1 MNSANRP
8 TARSLLGLL
17 ALVGLVWGTTQ
28 WVDNWR
34 NARAAQA
41 IREHS
46 QRVDI
51 PLYTTST
58 CPYCAQAMAWL
69 KRHGVRWQECNVET
83 DASCQRT
90 YAAQGAPGV
99 PLVRAG
105 ERWHLGFHAPWLAE
119 ALAAQDQGAQPQSL
133 KPNQESSP
141 RP

>member
-17 ALVGLVWGTTQ
+17 ALVGMVWGTTQ

-34 NARAAQA
+34 DARAAQA

-46 QRVDI
+46 QRLDI
-51 PLYTTST
+51 TLYTTST
-58 CPYCAQAMAWL
+58 CPYCAKAIAWL
-69 KRHGVRWQECNVET
+69 KRHDVRWKECNVET
-83 DASCQRT
+83 DERCQRT
-90 YAAQGAPGV
+90 YAAQGSPGV

-119 ALAAQDQGAQPQSL
+119 ALAAQDATAQSASPSAAR
-133 KPNQESSP
+133 SP